1 MVVADHDKS
10 GPQELTVKSGDTVEL
25 VREGDDGR
33 W

>member
-10 GPQELTVKSGDTVEL
+10 GPQELTVKSGDMVEL